1 MSGDWL
7 EKLQS
12 HVEQRPIVIL
22 RFRDEEWDQLTDS
35 RRGPTAFTIAV
46 PHRLVGDIRC
56 PAPCL
61 ILGKSDSVERL
72 YLGLLVSKGAA
83 TTLQSRVRIS
93 RAVRIQTSSAGELA
107 ALVTQRRHAANLAD
121 RLRSGEQLSLLPPK
135 LSSHLVERLASIKGN
150 RAGMR
155 MVADGLAPPKQF
167 DGNASFQ
174 VSAIQTALA
183 AFGLSASDQA
193 TDLEL
198 VEGKSSALGSVAIL
212 EDSVVEHDARSVPG
226 LRLVK
231 SDVTGRAVFRNR
243 DEELEV
249 ITANRRE
256 LEHCLGVDLIYVN
269 LTRQNVVMLQYKML
283 EPSESESDDEDWIYR
298 PDAQLRKEIKR
309 MDAFAARCPIR
320 SDQYRL
326 NPTVFYLKFVK
337 RDARLASGGIITPL
351 DHFKQILS
359 DPMHRGPRNGLRI
372 GFKALNGR
380 YMRHVAFIDLLRSGY
395 IGADAST
402 TTHIR
407 TLIDAVLDANTA
419 VVAAIQYRPM
429 EQ

>member
-1 MSGDWL
+1 M
-7 EKLQS
+7 
-12 HVEQRPIVIL
+12 
-22 RFRDEEWDQLTDS
+22 
-35 RRGPTAFTIAV
+35 
-46 PHRLVGDIRC
+46 
-56 PAPCL
+56 
-61 ILGKSDSVERL
+61 
-72 YLGLLVSKGAA
+72 
-83 TTLQSRVRIS
+83 
-93 RAVRIQTSSAGELA
+93 
-107 ALVTQRRHAANLAD
+107 
-121 RLRSGEQLSLLPPK
+121 
-135 LSSHLVERLASIKGN
+135 
-150 RAGMR
+150 
-155 MVADGLAPPKQF
+155 
-167 DGNASFQ
+167 
-174 VSAIQTALA
+174 
-183 AFGLSASDQA
+183 
-193 TDLEL
+193 
-198 VEGKSSALGSVAIL
+198 
-212 EDSVVEHDARSVPG
+212 
-226 LRLVK
+226 RLVK